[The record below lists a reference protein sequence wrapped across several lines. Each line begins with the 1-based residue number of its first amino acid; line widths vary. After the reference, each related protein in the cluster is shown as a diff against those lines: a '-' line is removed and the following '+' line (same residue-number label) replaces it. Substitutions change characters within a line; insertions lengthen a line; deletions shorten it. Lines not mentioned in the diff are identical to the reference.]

1 MNIAFCE
8 EGKKGGVSER
18 AEFLALKHASRILG
32 HSSNPVCVFSISDGN
47 LPDKIRTKSD
57 PKFLPVYRSS
67 PPCLDKECLT
77 KVAFS
82 APKSKVR
89 VVKNADYYVMY

>member
-1 MNIAFCE
+1 MC
-8 EGKKGGVSER
+8 
-18 AEFLALKHASRILG
+18 
-32 HSSNPVCVFSISDGN
+32 SDGN
-47 LPDKIRTKSD
+47 LPDKNRTKSGQ
-57 PKFLPVYRSS
+57 KFLPVYRSS

-82 APKSKVR
+82 APKRKVR